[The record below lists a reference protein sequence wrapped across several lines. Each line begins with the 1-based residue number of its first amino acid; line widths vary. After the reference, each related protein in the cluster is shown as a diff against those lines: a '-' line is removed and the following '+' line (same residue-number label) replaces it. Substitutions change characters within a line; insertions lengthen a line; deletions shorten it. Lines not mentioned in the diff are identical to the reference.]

1 MFNLIDQTLENPK
14 RIGQLADYE
23 HAELDSSDV
32 AEFASLDD
40 LQPTMY
46 IRHMFSSKE
55 YIKIRREHSRSV
67 RYLSD

>member
-1 MFNLIDQTLENPK
+1 MLHFE
-14 RIGQLADYE
+14 RSY
-23 HAELDSSDV
+23 DSALV